1 MSVLGAD
8 RQNHLVNKITEDFL
22 ENKMISAPDR
32 DFLFQRVRIALSE
45 FVKEWTELDKEV
57 ERKIRSIK
65 RGVPPGTSEW
75 ELLYS
80 KYFEE
85 SFRKISSVLV
95 KAQVSGAL
103 QNKKS

>member
-8 RQNHLVNKITEDFL
+8 RQNHLVNMITENFL
-22 ENKMISAPDR
+22 KNKMISAPDR
-32 DFLFQRVRIALSE
+32 DFLFQRIRIALSE
-45 FVKEWTELDKEV
+45 FVREWTELDSKV
-57 ERKIRSIK
+57 EKKIRSIK
-65 RGVPPGTSEW
+65 RGVLPGTSEW

-85 SFRKISSVLV
+85 DFKKISSVLV
-95 KAQVSGAL
+95 KAQISGAP